1 MTKMF
6 EVCYSG
12 SWPELGT
19 RPVLG
24 LTDWW
29 FGTKTIYYHFVLN
42 TRVLSQFLFS
52 LKALS
57 FFFLLHIVESS
68 WEAIQEQRAEEREK
82 REQGEEERNQ
92 RDLDM
97 PKRTD
102 HKTQK

>member
-29 FGTKTIYYHFVLN
+29 FGTQTIYYHFVLN
-42 TRVLSQFLFS
+42 TRVLSQFIFS

-57 FFFLLHIVESS
+57 FLPVTHSYLYGKFTGGHPGTEGRG
-68 WEAIQEQRAEEREK
+68 AREEGARGG
-82 REQGEEERNQ
+82 GEEPERSRYAKEN
-92 RDLDM
+92 R
-97 PKRTD
+97 P
-102 HKTQK
+102 